1 MISNRPINADRVVF
15 RPGIPPFARSEKVSD
30 YANQCRPVEWQ
41 EHSIKAADSTKIKLL
56 QGKVSNQSNATRNV
70 VVLYFQGNAASTPP
84 RLPYLSSILQ
94 QIATLDASARTN
106 FSIVALSYRGFWTSS
121 GRPSQHGIEL
131 DAAAALEWIF
141 VYYPL
146 ETTSIVVWG
155 QSIGAGVAT
164 TAVSNLIS
172 SDPKSRRIGTIK
184 GMLLETPFIDLKS
197 MLRALYP
204 QKFLPYRYLTA
215 FLQSSWDSREA
226 LARIADSKSVR
237 PNILILRAGSD
248 EIVPAD
254 HAGVLQMTS
263 QEKGLDV
270 EVQVVAGA
278 LHTEVTAK
286 GQGRKLIVDFLSSIR

>member
-1 MISNRPINADRVVF
+1 
-15 RPGIPPFARSEKVSD
+15 
-30 YANQCRPVEWQ
+30 
-41 EHSIKAADSTKIKLL
+41 
-56 QGKVSNQSNATRNV
+56 
-70 VVLYFQGNAASTPP
+70 
-84 RLPYLSSILQ
+84 
-94 QIATLDASARTN
+94 
-106 FSIVALSYRGFWTSS
+106 
-121 GRPSQHGIEL
+121 
-131 DAAAALEWIF
+131 
-141 VYYPL
+141 
-146 ETTSIVVWG
+146 
-155 QSIGAGVAT
+155 
-164 TAVSNLIS
+164 
-172 SDPKSRRIGTIK
+172 
-184 GMLLETPFIDLKS
+184 MLLETPFIDLKS